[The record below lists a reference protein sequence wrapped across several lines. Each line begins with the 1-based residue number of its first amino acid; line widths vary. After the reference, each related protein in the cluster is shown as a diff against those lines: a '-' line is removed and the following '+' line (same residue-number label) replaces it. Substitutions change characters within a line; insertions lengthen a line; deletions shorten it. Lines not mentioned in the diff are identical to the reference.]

1 MRSWRGMCL
10 VLSLPNW
17 SVSPGLLGRR
27 PSSIGLWSPLLLHTS
42 FLVHFIMPTPPH
54 SVASLLIS
62 LTEWSWLEEALFIS
76 APSILSTLRLSPLVC
91 SLWLQGT
98 YRCLLVYGNH
108 CPDVL
113 GPRSFGLIENL
124 TVLISPLFSLFTEAH
139 KQARKS
145 LSLSLVLSFFFL
157 LPFSFRNSQKKL
169 FCISCLSSVLSQ
181 ILSTLALF
189 PSHYCPGCQLSSGP
203 SSSNSFAVLLSLWV
217 HFLCLAPRE
226 LSSDFSD
233 HSVSNSLIGSLCSR
247 SPLNTEKVECLRACF
262 SVLFLIFSHS

>member
-54 SVASLLIS
+54 SVASLLVS

-145 LSLSLVLSFFFL
+145 LSLSLVLSFFFCF
-157 LPFSFRNSQKKL
+157 PSVSAIPRKNFSAFPVWA
-169 FCISCLSSVLSQ
+169 LSSLK
-181 ILSTLALF
+181 
-189 PSHYCPGCQLSSGP
+189 SSP
-203 SSSNSFAVLLSLWV
+203 LL
-217 HFLCLAPRE
+217 
-226 LSSDFSD
+226 
-233 HSVSNSLIGSLCSR
+233 LCSHR
-247 SPLNTEKVECLRACF
+247 TIAQDAS
-262 SVLFLIFSHS
+262 